1 MRIYEI
7 SGCIGGDQHWQFAT
21 SIREAKIY
29 IAGIKAEFPEAAD
42 RVELTFNAVD
52 FPPGSEGT
60 VEALNWF
67 IGHLSKPG
75 LTNECSR
82 GYRVGSNCVATIAV
96 PELPN

>member
-1 MRIYEI
+1 M
-7 SGCIGGDQHWQFAT
+7 T
-21 SIREAKIY
+21 STGNSPPPYAKIY

-67 IGHLSKPG
+67 IDRTCLNQG
-75 LTNECSR
+75 
-82 GYRVGSNCVATIAV
+82 
-96 PELPN
+96 